1 MIFQIPYNSTGFF
14 SPIIDDYLKGDSYLH
29 NLVNHFPELENFEKQ
44 INEKRKQ
51 KVDRELL
58 CNLLSKQNQGINL
71 SKLSNQNILSIKD
84 ENTFT
89 VTTGHQ
95 LCLITGPLYF
105 FYKIISTI
113 NLCEELKNKYPKYK
127 FVPIF
132 WMATEDHDF
141 EEINHINIFKKTF
154 RWMTNQKGAVGRMSL
169 NGIDSVLKDLQG
181 ILYKGKHSK
190 SLNEIL
196 NNAYL
201 KNNTLSQATR
211 SIVNDLFGKYGLVIL
226 DADNKKLKQLFVTQ
240 IKKDIL
246 ENAFCSSIRNS
257 TEFIEKKYS
266 SQAQISK
273 INFFKLGDQVRE
285 KIKETVNA
293 EIIEKFPENFSPNV
307 LLRPLYQEK
316 ILPNIAYVGGGAE
329 ISYWMQL
336 KQMFKQENVPFPILV
351 LRNSALI
358 MQKKHFDDFQSLGF
372 SLKDLFRGSE
382 DLKNDYIKR
391 KLSYK
396 VSLKKEK
403 EELVKIYD
411 NIALK
416 SDHKN
421 FVLNLNIQLKK
432 NINILDQ
439 IEKKLIK
446 NHKSQNDV
454 SLRKIQKIKDLYFPN
469 GKLQERHLNF
479 VPFYLDSGDN
489 FIKILKDNLT
499 PLNTNFLLLTV

>member
-1 MIFQIPYNSTGFF
+1 MF
-14 SPIIDDYLKGDSYLH
+14 
-29 NLVNHFPELENFEKQ
+29 
-44 INEKRKQ
+44 
-51 KVDRELL
+51 
-58 CNLLSKQNQGINL
+58 
-71 SKLSNQNILSIKD
+71 
-84 ENTFT
+84 
-89 VTTGHQ
+89 
-95 LCLITGPLYF
+95 
-105 FYKIISTI
+105 
-113 NLCEELKNKYPKYK
+113 
-127 FVPIF
+127 
-132 WMATEDHDF
+132 
-141 EEINHINIFKKTF
+141 
-154 RWMTNQKGAVGRMSL
+154 
-169 NGIDSVLKDLQG
+169 LKDLQE
-181 ILYKGKHSK
+181 ILYEGKHSK

-454 SLRKIQKIKDLYFPN
+454 SLRKIQK
-469 GKLQERHLNF
+469 
-479 VPFYLDSGDN
+479 
-489 FIKILKDNLT
+489 
-499 PLNTNFLLLTV
+499 